1 MTIRRERPL
10 AALALGFAL
19 TAAIL
24 ATNATAASGPR
35 LSARIN
41 GHALRASGTRLQVV
55 SFPTLFEVTASTKNV
70 RNNHAAAFACVAFDL
85 ASMPLPTT
93 LTQCNGNYQETKIGR
108 RGASVKA
115 WSTAA
120 GIQVTIESF
129 DGSHVT
135 GTFGGAFEFSAE
147 GRRPATIQKGKFDA
161 VVTTIGGA

>member
-1 MTIRRERPL
+1 VTIRRERRL
-10 AALALGFAL
+10 AAMALGFAL

-24 ATNATAASGPR
+24 ATDATAAGPH

-41 GHALRASGTRLQVV
+41 GHALRASGTRLQVD
-55 SFPTLFEVTASTKNV
+55 SFPTVFEITASTKNV

-85 ASMPLPTT
+85 ASMPLPAT
-93 LTQCNGNYQETKIGR
+93 LTPCNGNYQETRIGR

-115 WSTAA
+115 WSTTA

-129 DGSHVT
+129 DGSHVK

-147 GRRPATIQKGKFDA
+147 GRPPATIQKGKFDA
-161 VVTTIGGA
+161 VVTTIGGT